1 MNSAELQRLAEL
13 FEQGVRVP
21 SGAREA
27 FIASACADN
36 HALACELRALLDAD
50 ARCGLPLDRPAMAT
64 ALPEMALTDAKPF
77 PKHVG
82 NYRVLRLIGE
92 GGMGLVFE
100 AEQENPRRR
109 VALKVLRPGLTTPAT
124 LRRFELEAQLLGR
137 LRHPGIAQVY
147 EAGVADIEVN
157 GVRAPQPFLAMEL
170 VGGAPITTFAREQ
183 RLSLH
188 ARIELVAQCCDA
200 VHHAHQHGVI
210 HRDLKPENILVQHD
224 CGERSPRDGARA
236 TPRILDFGIAR
247 VISDDAP
254 AVTAQTGPGQIIGTL
269 PYMSPEQISA
279 DTGGL
284 DVRTDVYSLGVVLYE
299 LLTGR
304 SPHAG
309 RSAAE
314 ILQRITT
321 SAAPRPSALD
331 RALRGD
337 IETIVLKALRHDR
350 AQRYPSMAHFGQ
362 DLRRYLANE
371 PIEARRSSSWYI
383 VRKLVARHRVLSG
396 VFVLFLLS
404 TVTSAIALATLYR
417 DQLAQRQ
424 RADEQAYRAQLA
436 SAQAEQHA
444 ADAAAKFR
452 LARSSLEY
460 LMDEVSSRLR
470 KLPGTGVLR
479 KDLLRETYARLAPLL
494 EESSNDPELLFQ
506 AARLNGKLALVAI
519 DVGDP
524 AGAREQLR
532 TAGRRLDQL
541 TAAHPDR
548 LRYWIARAE
557 VYSAQAELAWRAGDW
572 EGMNE
577 PNALQLEIREWL
589 LAAEPNNPGF
599 MRGLS
604 IAYERLA
611 MAARAQNASEE
622 DLEWTQ
628 RMHAIKRRLVE
639 LQPDDPVA
647 LYELSVAEEGLAERA
662 MRSRDYAATEA
673 HSNAAREIRECLL
686 VSEPDNPIYLR
697 ALSISFERLAIA
709 ADARKDRA
717 ADRAWTR
724 RMHEVKQRLVTL
736 EPTNPLYQHD
746 MAICCDRL
754 AIQASQDGDYDRAEA
769 LLLESRGIYQRLLQ
783 TEPDSR
789 RFKDDLA
796 YNTRALARLAEVR
809 RAAREPADVE
819 TDPR

>member
-1 MNSAELQRLAEL
+1 MNSAELQRLAAL
-13 FEQGVRVP
+13 FEQGLQTP
-21 SGAREA
+21 ASAREA
-27 FIASACADN
+27 FVASACGDDRG
-36 HALACELRALLDAD
+36 LARELRALLAAD
-50 ARCGLPLDRPAMAT
+50 ARGDVPLDRPALAT
-64 ALPEMALTDAKPF
+64 ALPELVLAAADAAPE
-77 PKHVG
+77 HVG

-109 VALKVLRPGLTTPAT
+109 VALKVLRPGLATPAT

-147 EAGVADIEVN
+147 EAGVAEIGVN
-157 GVRAPQPFLAMEL
+157 GVPVAQPFLAMEL
-170 VGGAPITTFAREQ
+170 VGGSPITTYAREQ
-183 RLSLH
+183 RLSLR
-188 ARIELVAQCCDA
+188 ARIELLAECCDA

-224 CGERSPRDGARA
+224 RAAGSPQNGSRA
-236 TPRILDFGIAR
+236 APKILDFGIAR

-254 AVTAQTGPGQIIGTL
+254 AATAHTAPGQIIGTL
-269 PYMSPEQISA
+269 PYMSPEQVAA
-279 DTGGL
+279 DAGGL

-321 SAAPRPSALD
+321 SGAPRPSALD

-337 IETIVLKALRHDR
+337 IETIVLKALHRDR

-396 VFVLFLLS
+396 VFALFLF
-404 TVTSAIALATLYR
+404 TIVTSAIALATLYR

-424 RADEQAYRAQLA
+424 RADEQAYRAQQA
-436 SAQAEQHA
+436 GAQAEQHA

-452 LARSSLEY
+452 LARGSLEY

-470 KLPGTGVLR
+470 RLPGTGVLR

-494 EESSNDPELLFQ
+494 EESSDDPELLFQ
-506 AARLNGKLALVAI
+506 AARLNGKLAQVAM

-532 TAGRRLDQL
+532 VAGRRLDQL
-541 TAAHPDR
+541 TAAHPER
-548 LRYWIARAE
+548 LRYWLVRAE
-557 VYSAQAELAWRAGDW
+557 VYSTEAEIAWRAGDW
-572 EGMNE
+572 QGMNE
-577 PNALQLEIREWL
+577 PNALQLEIREWM
-589 LAAEPNNPGF
+589 LAAEPENPVF
-599 MRGLS
+599 LRGLS

-611 MAARAQNASEE
+611 MAARAQTAPDE
-622 DLEWTQ
+622 DRAWTQ
-628 RMHAIKRRLVE
+628 RMHALKRRLVE

-754 AIQASQDGDYDRAEA
+754 AIQASQDGDYARAAA
-769 LLLESRGIYQRLLQ
+769 LLLESRGVYQRLLQ
-783 TEPDSR
+783 AEPDSR
-789 RFKDDLA
+789 RYNEDLA
-796 YNTRALARLAEVR
+796 YNTRTLARLAELR
-809 RAAREPADVE
+809 RAAREPADVA